1 MRDTRPRD
9 AVGVGGVRVRREV
22 RMVTDDELLA
32 SELTALP

>member
-22 RMVTDDELLA
+22 RNDELLA